1 MSDTENY
8 KQNNQEPVAEEPPRY
23 YADLI
28 EEIISQLEM
37 FFVTHL
43 EEMFKQADNYL
54 FEAADEAT
62 NTAEQTSLF
71 ECMNAMRTNKQL
83 IQQGFVNELS
93 IYLQPVGELEE
104 LPAKK
109 QGKQNAE
116 LGLVEQ
122 HEMDEMVTLTT
133 ISSKAAMDNA
143 EAINH
148 LIKRF
153 KELSQYNDHIFH
165 AEALEPRRLCDS
177 MHGAASEIDLT
188 DKNKLILYR
197 FFDKS
202 LISQLAELYETLNNL
217 LIDQGILP
225 IIDYSGA
232 APSFEE
238 LAYEEPIADMPDVQ
252 PEAQPGSQYGT
263 SSSGTQS
270 GPRQP
275 FQQLPPGASAIPPPA
290 PGMRRAFGSGMAG
303 YSGYAGAAQ
312 AGGIPSQPGM
322 QQGYGPASGAAGDA
336 APQAAGFGGAQGRG
350 VAPGSRRAFGSG
362 MSGFA
367 QAPQSVAGE
376 SAANQGAPAASV
388 TGPSGQA
395 CSAGVPVNQIRESI
409 ESFVGGTHADGL
421 ATGEGYY
428 SHRQVMT
435 ALTELQVPAGNL
447 SDTPLAFDARQIK
460 KAVLSSIGESEG
472 GAVTKAVNQVSEK
485 TIDFIKLIFDAII
498 DEESITD
505 EIKTLLLSLQI
516 PVIKAAML
524 DSDFFIDDCHP
535 ARQLL
540 DKIAEAGVGVVEHI
554 DPVYIE
560 IEKVVRKLLND
571 YDEDVIAFSVA
582 LDELN
587 ELTEEIY
594 RKARETE
601 VESHKAVKMAHGK
614 KIVLQEIRK
623 ITIGKE
629 LPEGIRTLVLK
640 VWPSMMF
647 NHFLNN
653 GKANDEWVELLMIL
667 QKIIESVQPVHSISE
682 LEDLGMSYQD
692 IVDATRSKL
701 TLCRKQQVL
710 VEQVLVELEQ
720 TYESLMATVD
730 LEDAQEQP
738 AAEQG
743 QGQSDADADAGVEA
757 EQGVVAEAGE
767 ELSFDQ
773 AQARAEPEQESVSE
787 VDPEEIAREKIRSL
801 PEGVSP
807 GAWFIVYNGE
817 DRPVRRLKLAV
828 ILIHDATIVFVDHL
842 GNVVIEKDAEAF
854 TDEIDKGLSGIIM
867 QHSVFDHALSS
878 ALDTIEH

>member
-1 MSDTENY
+1 MSDTDNY
-8 KQNNQEPVAEEPPRY
+8 NQNNQGQVAEEQPRY
-23 YADLI
+23 YADLV

-43 EEMFKQADNYL
+43 EDMFKQADSYL

-62 NTAEQTSLF
+62 STAEQTSLF
-71 ECMNAMRTNKQL
+71 ECMNAMRTSKQL

-109 QGKQNAE
+109 QGKQNTE

-122 HEMDEMVTLTT
+122 NEMDEMVTLTT

-153 KELSQYNDHIFH
+153 KELAQYNDHIFH
-165 AEALEPRRLCDS
+165 AEALEPKRLCDS
-177 MHGAASEIDLT
+177 MHEAVTEIDLT

-202 LISQLAELYETLNNL
+202 LINQLSELYDTLNNL

-225 IIDYSGA
+225 VIDYSGA
-232 APSFEE
+232 VPHYEE
-238 LAYEEPIADMPDVQ
+238 PAYEEPLADMPADAQ
-252 PEAQPGSQYGT
+252 PDAQPGAQYGT
-263 SSSGTQS
+263 
-270 GPRQP
+270 QP
-275 FQQLPPGASAIPPPA
+275 GQRPPPQQLPPGASAIPPPA

-303 YSGYAGAAQ
+303 YSGYGGAQDGIQSGGMPLQSGMQQQGYESAGGTAGGAPQ
-312 AGGIPSQPGM
+312 AGGSSGSQG
-322 QQGYGPASGAAGDA
+322 
-336 APQAAGFGGAQGRG
+336 G

-367 QAPQSVAGE
+367 QSSPPVAGE
-376 SAANQGAPAASV
+376 PAMGVGSPVAPG

-395 CSAGVPVNQIRESI
+395 YSAGVPVNQVRESI

-421 ATGEGYY
+421 STGEGYY

-435 ALTELQVPAGNL
+435 ALTELQVPVGNI
-447 SDTPLAFDARQIK
+447 SDTPLAFDANQIK

-472 GAVTKAVNQVSEK
+472 GVVNKAVNQVSEK

-524 DSDFFIDDCHP
+524 DSDFFIDDQHP

-540 DKIAEAGVGVVEHI
+540 DKIAEAGVGVVEHT

-571 YDEDVIAFSVA
+571 YDEDVIAFTIA

-667 QKIIESVQPVHSISE
+667 QKIIESVQPLHSISD
-682 LEDLGMSYQD
+682 LEDLGMSHQD

-701 TLCRKQQVL
+701 KKCRKQQAL
-710 VEQVLVELEQ
+710 VEQVLVALEE
-720 TYESLMATVD
+720 TYESMMATVD
-730 LEDAQEQP
+730 LDDAQAQVQEEP
-738 AAEQG
+738 ADQAESGTGAAAVPG
-743 QGQSDADADAGVEA
+743 QDVTGQAAD
-757 EQGVVAEAGE
+757 E
-767 ELSFDQ
+767 ELSFDPAE
-773 AQARAEPEQESVSE
+773 AQAEPEQESVSE
-787 VDPEEIAREKIRSL
+787 VDPEEIAREKIRQL

-828 ILIHDATIVFVDHL
+828 ILVHDATIVFVDHL
-842 GNVVIEKDAEAF
+842 GNVVIEKDAAVF
-854 TDEIDKGLSGIIM
+854 SDEIDKGLSGIIM

>member
-1 MSDTENY
+1 
-8 KQNNQEPVAEEPPRY
+8 PPRY
-23 YADLI
+23 YAELI
-28 EEIISQLEM
+28 EQIISQLEM
-37 FFVTHL
+37 FFASHL
-43 EEMFKQADNYL
+43 EDMFLQADNYL

-62 NTAEQTSLF
+62 STAEQTSLF
-71 ECMNAMRTNKQL
+71 ECMNSMRASKQL
-83 IQQGFVNELS
+83 IQQGFVDELS
-93 IYLQPVGELEE
+93 IYLQPVGELDE
-104 LPAKK
+104 LPEKK
-109 QGKQNAE
+109 QSRKSEE

-122 HEMDEMVTLTT
+122 NEMDEMVTLVT

-165 AEALEPRRLCDS
+165 AEALEPKRLCDS
-177 MHGAASEIDLT
+177 MYEAVREIDLT

-197 FFDKS
+197 FFDRS
-202 LISQLAELYETLNNL
+202 LVSQLAELYETLNNL
-217 LIDQGILP
+217 LIEQGILP
-225 IIDYSGA
+225 VIDYSGA
-232 APSFEE
+232 VPHYEE
-238 LAYEEPIADMPDVQ
+238 SAYEEPAADMPGDIADPQYAQQ
-252 PEAQPGSQYGT
+252 PAQP
-263 SSSGTQS
+263 
-270 GPRQP
+270 
-275 FQQLPPGASAIPPPA
+275 LPPGASAAPPPP

-303 YSGYAGAAQ
+303 YSSYAGNVQ
-312 AGGIPSQPGM
+312 PQMPGTGMPMQSPDQQSGQPAGGAGGSPQGGGLPGT
-322 QQGYGPASGAAGDA
+322 
-336 APQAAGFGGAQGRG
+336 
-350 VAPGSRRAFGSG
+350 RRAFGSG
-362 MSGFA
+362 MVGFA
-367 QAPQSVAGE
+367 QAPAPASAAGKPVAGGV
-376 SAANQGAPAASV
+376 SAGMPAM
-388 TGPSGQA
+388 GPSGQKY
-395 CSAGVPVNQIRESI
+395 SAGVPVGQVRESI
-409 ESFVGGTHADGL
+409 ENFVGGTHADGM
-421 ATGEGYY
+421 TGGAGYY

-435 ALTELQVPAGNL
+435 ALTELQVPAENI
-447 SDTPLAFDARQIK
+447 SETPLAFDANQIK

-524 DSDFFIDDCHP
+524 DSDFFVDDQHP

-540 DKIAEAGVGVVEHI
+540 DKIAEAGVGVVEHT

-571 YDEDVIAFSVA
+571 YDEDVIAFTVA

-601 VESHKAVKMAHGK
+601 VESQKAVKMAHAK
-614 KIVLQEIRK
+614 RIVLQEIRK

-629 LPEGIRTLVLK
+629 LPRGIRTLVLK

-667 QKIIESVQPVHSISE
+667 QKIIESVQPIHSIRE
-682 LEDLGMSYQD
+682 LEDLGLSHQD

-701 TLCRKQQVL
+701 KMCRKQRDI
-710 VEQVLVELEQ
+710 VEQALVELEE
-720 TYESLMATVD
+720 TYKNLMQTVD
-730 LEDAQEQP
+730 LKTDDQGAAVQDGCEAQAEP
-738 AAEQG
+738 VGKPTAAAEE
-743 QGQSDADADAGVEA
+743 D
-757 EQGVVAEAGE
+757 EQQDE
-767 ELSFDQ
+767 ELTLDQ
-773 AQARAEPEQESVSE
+773 TEAQAEPEREAE
-787 VDPEEIAREKIRSL
+787 TDAEEIARGKIRKL

-828 ILIHDATIVFVDHL
+828 ILVHDATIVFVDHL
-842 GNVVIEKDAEAF
+842 GNVVIEKDAAEF
-854 TDEIDKGLSGIIM
+854 TDEVEKGLSGIIM

-878 ALDTIEH
+878 ALETIEH